1 MSIKY
6 LYKTI
11 VLSAQF
17 IYNRP
22 ICELGGEFLKHRNKA
37 NVIFVLSVL
46 FMAFLIS
53 VPFLCGAI
61 NKTISNTPDF
71 VEGKANFSDTRTN
84 RNRAIYLSGEWLRFE
99 GYIITENAELTGSFV
114 QIPPS
119 FSTLSTSNESNGCNC
134 SYMMSIKGLDLK
146 NAIVYIPNFAGVYQ
160 VFINGELV
168 TQSGSFTESKIS
180 ANMELDAIPV
190 QFESDK
196 EYNIIIEVTCE
207 LMPGIYMNPVIADY
221 SFTMQFADIAKSTR
235 SFIFGIVFFLG
246 FFILFYSIKN
256 HNLFSSKW
264 LPLLCFLVAIRMMI
278 STEGYSAFRFLFATI
293 NYEQITLLICMS
305 TFIIK
310 LVSLLFYSDT
320 LDMNISKK
328 TFIAVSLSTVLC
340 TIITT
345 IFPSIFFNPYY
356 YIIIQSATLP
366 LDIILINHL
375 ADSVAR
381 KVPYSTAYLFG
392 YIALV
397 SGIMIDC
404 CYTNGL
410 IPFASSY
417 FMPVLFTVFILI
429 FTNVFF
435 DKISKIHEASLRAA
449 ELDKELHM
457 ANTAV
462 MISQIQPH
470 FLYNA
475 LNTIKYLI
483 KRDPKSAEKAVI
495 SFSKYLRGNMESITQ
510 KTPIPFKEELEH
522 IKNYCDIELLRFG
535 DKIEIIY
542 DTEFVEFNVPSL
554 TIQPLVENAIKHG
567 VTKKA
572 EGGTVKIS
580 TKLLDDYYYI
590 IIEDDGIGFDPQ
602 NPDYTPDDNH
612 AHVGLSN
619 VTNRLKTMV
628 NAKIVID
635 SQIDVGT
642 KITIKIPKGE

>member
-1 MSIKY
+1 MKHKN
-6 LYKTI
+6 KTNI
-11 VLSAQF
+11 
-17 IYNRP
+17 
-22 ICELGGEFLKHRNKA
+22 
-37 NVIFVLSVL
+37 IFVGSVL
-46 FMAFLIS
+46 FMALLIAI
-53 VPFLCGAI
+53 PFLLGAI
-61 NKTISNTPDF
+61 NKNVSNYPEIVKAEADF
-71 VEGKANFSDTRTN
+71 SKTN
-84 RNRAIYLSGEWLRFE
+84 IDKNPTIYLSGEWLRFD
-99 GYIITENAELTGSFV
+99 GHILTERFGSSSNLV
-114 QIPPS
+114 EIPS
-119 FSTLSTSNESNGCNC
+119 SVSTLSSFSKDNGCHC
-134 SYMMSIKGLDLK
+134 SYMINIKGLELN

-160 VFINGELV
+160 VFVNGDIIS
-168 TQSGSFTESKIS
+168 QSGSFTDSKIT
-180 ANMELDAIPV
+180 ANLNLDAVPIP
-190 QFESDK
+190 FEREK
-196 EYNIIIEVTCE
+196 EYTIIIEVTCQM
-207 LMPGIYMNPVIADY
+207 MPGIYMNPVISDY
-221 SFTMQFADIAKSTR
+221 NSTMQRLDIAKSAR
-235 SFIFGIVFFLG
+235 SFISGIVFFLG

-264 LPLLCFLVAIRMMI
+264 LPLLCFLVAIRIMI
-278 STEGYSAFRFLFATI
+278 STEGYNAFRFLFSDI
-293 NYEQITLLICMS
+293 DYESMTLLICMS

-356 YIIIQSATLP
+356 YIIIQVATLP
-366 LDIILINHL
+366 FDIILINHL

-392 YIALV
+392 YVALV

-410 IPFASSY
+410 IPFASSS
-417 FMPVLFTVFILI
+417 FMPILFTVFIII
-429 FTNVFF
+429 FTTVFF
-435 DKISKIHEASLRAA
+435 SKISDIHSASLKAA

-495 SFSKYLRGNMESITQ
+495 SFSKYLRGNMDSITQ
-510 KTPIPFKEELEH
+510 KTPIPFTEELEH

-535 DKIEIIY
+535 DKLEIVY
-542 DTEFVEFNVPSL
+542 DTEFVEFCVPSL

-572 EGGTVKIS
+572 QGGTVKLS
-580 TKLLDDYYYI
+580 TQLSDDYYYV
-590 IIEDDGIGFDPQ
+590 IIEDDGVGFDPQ

-612 AHVGLSN
+612 AHVGIQN

-628 NAKIVID
+628 DAQISIE
-635 SQIDVGT
+635 SEIDVGT

>member
-1 MSIKY
+1 MSTKY

-11 VLSAQF
+11 VLWLVF

-22 ICELGGEFLKHRNKA
+22 IFKFGGEVLKHRNKA
-37 NVIFVLSVL
+37 NLIFVLSVL
-46 FMAFLIS
+46 FMIFLIAI
-53 VPFLCGAI
+53 PFMFGAL
-61 NKTISNTPDF
+61 NKNVSNTPTFVQAEADF
-71 VEGKANFSDTRTN
+71 SNTRTSK
-84 RNRAIYLSGEWLRFE
+84 NRALYLSGEWLRFD
-99 GYIITENAELTGSFV
+99 GHIITENAPLDGSFV

-119 FSTLSTSNESNGCNC
+119 LSTLSTSSESNGCNC
-134 SYMMSIKGLDLK
+134 SYMMNIKGLDLK

-160 VFINGELV
+160 VFVNGELV
-168 TQSGSFTESKIS
+168 AQSGSFTDSKIS
-180 ANMELDAIPV
+180 ANLKLDAIPV
-190 QFESDK
+190 QFEDDK

-221 SFTMQFADIAKSTR
+221 SYAMEYSDVAKSTR

-256 HNLFSSKW
+256 NNLFSSKW
-264 LPLLCFLVAIRMMI
+264 LPLLCLLVAARMMI
-278 STEGYSAFRFLFATI
+278 STEGYTAFSFLFAEI

-328 TFIAVSLSTVLC
+328 TFIAVALGTVLC
-340 TIITT
+340 TIVTT
-345 IFPSIFFNPYY
+345 LFPSIFFNPYY
-356 YIIIQSATLP
+356 YIIIQAATLP
-366 LDIILINHL
+366 FDIILINHL

-397 SGIMIDC
+397 SGIMVDC

-429 FTNVFF
+429 FTAVFF

-483 KRDPKSAEKAVI
+483 KRDPKAAEKAVI

-554 TIQPLVENAIKHG
+554 TIQPFVENAIKHG

-572 EGGTVKIS
+572 EGGKVLLS
-580 TKLLDDYYYI
+580 TKLLDDYYYV
-590 IIEDDGIGFDPQ
+590 IIEDDGVGFDPQ

-612 AHVGLSN
+612 AHVGIQN
-619 VTNRLKTMV
+619 VTHRLKTMV
-628 NAKIVID
+628 NAEISIE
-635 SQIDVGT
+635 SQIDIGT

>member
-1 MSIKY
+1 MKQRTKVNI
-6 LYKTI
+6 I
-11 VLSAQF
+11 F
-17 IYNRP
+17 I
-22 ICELGGEFLKHRNKA
+22 
-37 NVIFVLSVL
+37 LSVL
-46 FMAFLIS
+46 LMVVLIS
-53 VPFLCGAI
+53 IPFGFGALSRS
-61 NKTISNTPDF
+61 ISNTPDVIKAEADF
-71 VEGKANFSDTRTN
+71 SNVNIGKN
-84 RNRAIYLSGEWLRFE
+84 RGLYLSGEWLRFE
-99 GYIITENAELTGSFV
+99 GHIVTEDEPTNASYV

-119 FSTLSTSNESNGCNC
+119 FSTLSAGSESNGCSS
-134 SYMMSIKGLDLK
+134 SYYLKVKGLSLS
-146 NAIVYIPNFAGVYQ
+146 NAIVYIPNFAGVYE
-160 VFINGELV
+160 VFINGEIV
-168 TQSGSFTESKIS
+168 SQSGSFDNAKVT
-180 ANMELDAIPV
+180 ANLDLNAIPFA
-190 QFESDK
+190 FEEDK
-196 EYNIIIEVTCE
+196 EYEIIIEVSCE
-207 LMPGIYMNPVIADY
+207 IMPGIYMTPVISDY
-221 SFTMQFADIAKSTR
+221 TFATQYDEIAKSTR

-264 LPLLCFLVAIRMMI
+264 LPLLCFIVAARMMI
-278 STEGYSAFRFLFATI
+278 STEGYSAFRFFFASM
-293 NYEQITLLICMS
+293 NYERITLLICMS

-320 LDMNISKK
+320 LDMKIGKG

-340 TIITT
+340 TIITS

-356 YIIIQSATLP
+356 YIIIQAATLP
-366 LDIILINHL
+366 FDIILINHL

-381 KVPYSTAYLFG
+381 RVRYSTAYLLG
-392 YIALV
+392 YVALV

-417 FMPVLFTVFILI
+417 FMPVLFTFFILI
-429 FTNVFF
+429 FTAVFF
-435 DKISKIHEASLRAA
+435 DKISTIHSASLKAA

-483 KRDPKSAEKAVI
+483 KRDPKTAEKAVI
-495 SFSKYLRGNMESITQ
+495 SFSKYLRGNMDSITQ
-510 KTPIPFKEELEH
+510 KTPIPFSEELEH

-535 DKIEIIY
+535 DKLEIVY
-542 DTEFVEFNVPSL
+542 DTQFVEFNVPSL

-572 EGGTVKIS
+572 EGGKVQLS
-580 TKLLDDYYYI
+580 TQLADDCYYI
-590 IIEDDGIGFDPQ
+590 IIEDNGVGFDPQ

-612 AHVGLSN
+612 AHVGILN

-628 NAKIVID
+628 NAEINIE

>member
-1 MSIKY
+1 MKQRSKVNLI
-6 LYKTI
+6 
-11 VLSAQF
+11 F
-17 IYNRP
+17 IS
-22 ICELGGEFLKHRNKA
+22 
-37 NVIFVLSVL
+37 SVL
-46 FMAFLIS
+46 LMVILIS
-53 VPFLCGAI
+53 IPFALGAI
-61 NKTISNTPDF
+61 NRSLSNTPD
-71 VEGKANFSDTRTN
+71 VIRAEADFSDVKADKVSTF
-84 RNRAIYLSGEWLRFE
+84 YLSGEWLRFN
-99 GYIITENAELTGSFV
+99 GHIVTEDEPTSPSYV
-114 QIPPS
+114 QISPS
-119 FSTLSTSNESNGCNC
+119 FSTLSASAESYGCNS
-134 SYMMSIKGLDLK
+134 SYYLKVKGLSLS
-146 NAIVYIPNFAGVYQ
+146 NAIVYIPNFAGVYE
-160 VFINGELV
+160 VFVNGEIV
-168 TQSGSFTESKIS
+168 SQSGSFDKSKVT
-180 ANMELDAIPV
+180 ANLDLNAIPFS
-190 QFESDK
+190 FEDDK
-196 EYNIIIEVTCE
+196 EYEIIIEVSCE
-207 LMPGIYMNPVIADY
+207 LMPGIYMTPVISDY
-221 SFTMQFADIAKSTR
+221 TFATQYDEIAKSTR

-256 HNLFSSKW
+256 YNLFSSKW
-264 LPLLCFLVAIRMMI
+264 LPLLCLIVAARMMI
-278 STEGYSAFRFLFATI
+278 STEGYSAFRFFFTSM
-293 NYEQITLLICMS
+293 NYERITLLICMS

-320 LDMNISKK
+320 LDMKIGKK

-340 TIITT
+340 TIVTS

-356 YIIIQSATLP
+356 YIIIQAATLP
-366 LDIILINHL
+366 FDIILINHL

-381 KVPYSTAYLFG
+381 KVRYSTAYLLG

-417 FMPVLFTVFILI
+417 FMPVFFTFFILI
-429 FTNVFF
+429 FTSVFF
-435 DKISKIHEASLRAA
+435 DKISTIHSASLKAA

-483 KRDPKSAEKAVI
+483 KRDPKAAEKAVI
-495 SFSKYLRGNMESITQ
+495 SFSKYLRGNMDSITQ
-510 KTPIPFKEELEH
+510 KTPIPFSEELEH

-572 EGGTVKIS
+572 EGGTVKLS
-580 TKLLDDYYYI
+580 TQFSDECYYV
-590 IIEDDGIGFDPQ
+590 IIEDNGVGFDPQ

-612 AHVGLSN
+612 AHVGISN

-628 NAKIVID
+628 NAEINIE